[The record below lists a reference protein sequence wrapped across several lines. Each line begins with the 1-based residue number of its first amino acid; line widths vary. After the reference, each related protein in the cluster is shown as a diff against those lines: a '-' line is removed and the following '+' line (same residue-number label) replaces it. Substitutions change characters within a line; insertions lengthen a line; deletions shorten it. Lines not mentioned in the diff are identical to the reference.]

1 MRMDDQPNSEETRDL
16 LERVRQGDREAF
28 DRLFTHYQGY
38 LRRVVALRLDPQL
51 RARVDPSDVV
61 QETQLEAFQRLQSF
75 LEQDSTLPFRLWLRQ
90 LAADRL
96 QKLRRFHVH
105 TARRAVGREVHLPE
119 ESSFQLA
126 NQVLAT
132 DTTPSQHL
140 DRRELARRVNDA
152 VNALAEPDREIL
164 LLRSFEGLS
173 YEEAGYL
180 LGVEPAA
187 ARQRHARALLRLHR
201 LMFGPAP
208 EETPP

>member
-1 MRMDDQPNSEETRDL
+1 MDDQPNSEETRGL
-16 LERVRQGDREAF
+16 LARVRQGDREAF
-28 DRLFTHYQGY
+28 DLLFTHYQKY
-38 LRRVVALRLDPQL
+38 LHRVVALRLDPQL
-51 RARVDPSDVV
+51 RARIDPSDVV
-61 QETQLEAFQRLQSF
+61 QETQIEAFQRLQSF

-126 NQVLAT
+126 NQVLAN
-132 DTTPSQHL
+132 DTSPSQRL
-140 DRRELARRVNDA
+140 DRRELVRRVHEA

-180 LGVEPAA
+180 LNIEPAA

-201 LMFGPAP
+201 LLFGLTP
-208 EETPP
+208 EEAPP